1 MSALVEV
8 PLESGG
14 SIVVEMD
21 EDVGGVVRAG
31 RAGEVVARA
40 ARSIES
46 ALDCVAPAA
55 EAVLSKVRE
64 ARPSE
69 VTVEFGLKLS
79 AEAGAVISRSAG
91 ECNFRVVLRW
101 AIPPT
106 DPAAGDGSA

>member
-14 SIVVEMD
+14 FILVEMD
-21 EDVGGVVRAG
+21 EDVAGVVRAS
-31 RAGEVVARA
+31 RAGEVVGRA

-46 ALDCVAPAA
+46 ALDSVAPAA
-55 EAVLSKVRE
+55 EAVLTKVRG

-79 AEAGAVISRSAG
+79 AEAGAVITRSAG
-91 ECNFRVVLRW
+91 ECNFRVVLKW
-101 AIPPT
+101 SLPPGT
-106 DPAAGDGSA
+106 SVQA